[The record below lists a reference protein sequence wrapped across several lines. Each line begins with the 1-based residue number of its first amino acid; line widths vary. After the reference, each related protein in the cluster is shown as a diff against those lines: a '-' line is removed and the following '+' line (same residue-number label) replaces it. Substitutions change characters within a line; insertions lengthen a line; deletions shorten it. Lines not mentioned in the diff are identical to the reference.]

1 MKDIYLMN
9 KETGELVP
17 SADVF
22 ATYEYTS
29 YLSSPFDEWA
39 DGLEMS
45 NPNEFPCAYVIPK
58 STSEVGPFPKN
69 AFVCSGSC
77 DSCTDETH
85 HCWTMKIGDSVAFPE
100 H

>member
-22 ATYEYTS
+22 ANYEYHT

-39 DGLEMS
+39 ETDLEVEGT
-45 NPNEFPCAYVIPK
+45 N
-58 STSEVGPFPKN
+58 
-69 AFVCSGSC
+69 VCPP
-77 DSCTDETH
+77 DFTR
-85 HCWTMKIGDSVAFPE
+85 VFR
-100 H
+100 